1 MNPDIFE
8 DTFEMAKVAI
18 RRRAG
23 GVLVLFEQKH
33 QHADI
38 N

>member
-8 DTFEMAKVAI
+8 DTFEMTKVAI

-23 GVLVLFEQKH
+23 GVLVLLDQKH
-33 QHADI
+33 KHADI